1 MKKIIILLAVMLIHT
16 SLSLAQKFENAQTIR
31 QKVAEFAKKQGMVT
45 EFIGDQALTMTTDDA
60 QYALIVN
67 GENPTYVE
75 IRFADLDISARDYDV
90 MLKTVNYI
98 NQDKTVVKA
107 SIQPN
112 RNILRIST
120 EMFAF
125 DAQSVTQHFEH
136 YIDII
141 NDVLKESRE
150 RYDEFAANK
159 QFNDIKM
166 PFEVYYANIINTD
179 FDSNPLSE
187 VNGEIKSA
195 ETQYIHI
202 GVSLIVHQEGE
213 YPIDIK
219 FVLPNGSYSI
229 SDVDAKY
236 TFSTTM
242 PLSSETTFFDLGG
255 WGSSTPGTWKP
266 GKYCYQLFYKGQLFY
281 VREFEIKE

>member
-166 PFEVYYANIINTD
+166 PFEVYCIDIANTD
-179 FDSNPLSE
+179 SNVTVIGE
-187 VNGEIKSA
+187 TNGEIKASEA
-195 ETQYIHI
+195 QYIHI
-202 GVSLIVHQEGE
+202 GLNLIGYEVGE
-213 YPIDIK
+213 YPISVK
-219 FVLPNGSYSI
+219 LVLPDGTYAADKIDNQ
-229 SDVDAKY
+229 Y
-236 TFSTTM
+236 TFTANATVTKGSK
-242 PLSSETTFFDLGG
+242 FYDLGG
-255 WGSSTPGTWKP
+255 WGSTEAGYWVPGA
-266 GKYCYQLFYKGQLFY
+266 YRYELYYKDRLFY
-281 VREFEIKE
+281 VRTFLLK